1 MCPEDIDT
9 QYLGALADGDDAARA
24 NAAELERQQVAT
36 RVPTAVIWEAYAG
49 IGNAGSEET
58 AQQLRGL
65 YDKLV
70 TSRSAIDLSPGVS
83 RRAGELNGRHLQSD
97 SLAVLDEADSIVAA
111 HGLILDEPAVSN
123 GSDFRDVDGL
133 EVVTY

>member
-1 MCPEDIDT
+1 MP
-9 QYLGALADGDDAARA
+9 A
-24 NAAELERQQVAT
+24 
-36 RVPTAVIWEAYAG
+36 AVIWEAYTG
-49 IGNAGSEET
+49 IGNAVSEET

-70 TSRSAIDLSPGVS
+70 TSQSVIDLSPEVS

-97 SLAVLDEADSIVAA
+97 SLAALDGADSIVAA
-111 HGLILDEPAVSN
+111 HGLILDEPVVSN
-123 GSDFRDVDGL
+123 DSDFRDVDGL

>member
-1 MCPEDIDT
+1 MILDT
-9 QYLGALADGDDAARA
+9 QYLGALADGDDTARVK
-24 NAAELERQQVAT
+24 AAELERQRVAT
-36 RVPTAVIWEAYAG
+36 RVPTAVVWEAYTG

-70 TSRSAIDLSPGVS
+70 ASRSTTDLTPEVS

-97 SLAVLDEADSIVAA
+97 PQTVLDGADSIVAA
-111 HGLILDEPAVSN
+111 HGLILDEPVVSN
-123 GSDFRDVDGL
+123 DSDFLDVDGL